1 MTRRV
6 NVIVSGIVQ
15 GVNFR
20 RHTQQT
26 ARQFGVNGW
35 VRNLPDGRVEGCFE
49 GEAEAVGFLL
59 DWCRS
64 GPPSGRV
71 DNLETREEPFTAEFS
86 DFSIKY

>member
-1 MTRRV
+1 MKLRV
-6 NVIVSGIVQ
+6 SVIVSGIVQ

-26 ARQFGVNGW
+26 AQRFGVNGW
-35 VRNLPDGRVEGCFE
+35 IRNLTDGRVKGCFE
-49 GEAEAVGFLL
+49 GEAEAVGSLL

-71 DNLETREEPFTAEFS
+71 DNLDIQEEPFADEFS

>member
-1 MTRRV
+1 MQRRA
-6 NVIVSGIVQ
+6 NVLISGIVQ

-20 RHTQQT
+20 RYTLKTAQQL
-26 ARQFGVNGW
+26 GVNGW

-49 GEAEAVGFLL
+49 GEAQAVDALL

-71 DNLETREEPFTAEFS
+71 DNLEIREEQCAAEFS
-86 DFSIKY
+86 GFSIRY

>member
-1 MTRRV
+1 MKRRV

-20 RHTQQT
+20 RYTQLT
-26 ARQFGVNGW
+26 AQQLGVHGW

-49 GEAEAVGFLL
+49 GEAEAVASLL

-71 DNLETREEPFTAEFS
+71 DHLDIREEHYAAEFS
-86 DFSIKY
+86 GFSIRY